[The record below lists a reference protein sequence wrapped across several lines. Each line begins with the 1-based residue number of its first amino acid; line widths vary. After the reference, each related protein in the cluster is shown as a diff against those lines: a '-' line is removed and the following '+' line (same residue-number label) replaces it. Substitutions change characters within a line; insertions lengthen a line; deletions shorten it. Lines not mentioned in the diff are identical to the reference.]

1 MLFETWIV
9 ARHPE
14 AVPLFLL
21 VTDAVLLDE
30 DALSKV
36 FEQLCL
42 EVVKLV
48 VGIVFDSIASH
59 VLVDL
64 RSSFEGVAVVVTQ
77 REELVYLVLAGF
89 LDLIKQ

>member
-1 MLFETWIV
+1 M
-9 ARHPE
+9 AGHPE

-21 VTDAVLLDE
+21 VTDAVLFDE

-36 FEQLCL
+36 FKQLYL

-64 RSSFEGVAVVVTQ
+64 CSSFKGGAVVVTQ